1 MQERIL
7 KINEIYDFIEG
18 IDVIFVKDKNNIV
31 SYVSRIRVNVE
42 LEKHIDL
49 LTEYIRMIIYL

>member
-1 MQERIL
+1 M